1 MKPEDIETES
11 FRIILSELGSH
22 NFSVMEL
29 RIVQRIIHATA
40 DFDYAKIMRF
50 SPNAIT
56 AGVNALRS
64 GCDVYSDVQ
73 MIAAGVNQSRLQY
86 LGGQVMCRVNASEVA
101 EESRVTGKTRSEIA
115 IRQFGSILNGSIVA
129 IGNAPTALFEIIRLY
144 KEEGIKPA
152 LVIGVPVGFVNA
164 AESKQALTNTSLEYI
179 TSTGRKGGSTV
190 AVAILNALL
199 RLTEWNTNA

>member
-1 MKPEDIETES
+1 MKPEDIESES
-11 FRIILSELGSH
+11 FRIILSELGPH

-29 RIVQRIIHATA
+29 PIVQRVIHATA
-40 DFDYAKIMRF
+40 DFDYARIMRF

-73 MIAAGVNQSRLQY
+73 MIAAGVNQSRLER
-86 LGGQVMCRVNASEVA
+86 LGGQVTCRVNAPEVV
-101 EESRVTGKTRSEIA
+101 EESRATGKTRSEIA
-115 IRQFGSILNGSIVA
+115 MRQFGESLNGSIVA

-144 KEEGIKPA
+144 KEEGISPA

-164 AESKQALTNTSLEYI
+164 AESKLALTETALEYI
-179 TSTGRKGGSTV
+179 TSAGRKGGSTV
-190 AVAILNALL
+190 AVSILNALL
-199 RLTEWNTNA
+199 RLSGESTNA